1 MNDDALHFVLA
12 RVKEIMFIQ
21 FALGQVEEMLHFLP
35 HDGTTYVEITF
46 STLAT
51 MIHSYYLLV
60 VFCTYLEK
68 TSEYD
73 YENALS
79 RSVVFIWFP
88 EVILLI
94 DVAKVF

>member
-60 VFCTYLEK
+60 VFCTYLE
-68 TSEYD
+68 TSTNVYYRCD
-73 YENALS
+73 
-79 RSVVFIWFP
+79 
-88 EVILLI
+88 
-94 DVAKVF
+94 

>member
-1 MNDDALHFVLA
+1 MDYLDIERWIMNDDALHCVLA

-21 FALGQVEEMLHFLP
+21 FALGQVEEMP

-60 VFCTYLEK
+60 VFCT
-68 TSEYD
+68 
-73 YENALS
+73 
-79 RSVVFIWFP
+79 
-88 EVILLI
+88 
-94 DVAKVF
+94 